1 MRFLFALRSDFD
13 LCWMPIVLR
22 HWNEDSK
29 NPSYTPP
36 IFRLPRLPAFG
47 IPRPGLEPKS
57 KHGDGIMRQQT
68 RRRWIAL
75 AVLGAVTA
83 LTGNAVSQQPMPKL
97 QPVPTAPR
105 PVATVHNTIAIGH
118 EEFGKFLMDRGGA
131 EKLEI
136 FVNKKII
143 ELEAAKRGLT
153 VTDLELKA
161 AFKQSVATSSA
172 AGDGKIIS
180 EADFIRVVLPK
191 FNKSLYEWMEDIE
204 RPRLLLTKMCIK
216 RIEIKEEDLKIQ
228 YERLY
233 GEMRQVQ
240 IIIWPKG
247 DDVKAIQK
255 VYAAIR
261 NNDAAFDGEARQQAN
276 PSLAAALGHIKPITK
291 HGTGEDKKVEE
302 VAFSLKVGQVSEII
316 GTAQGYIVMKLI
328 KILPTDDKV
337 KFETERPR
345 LQKAAFE
352 ARLEEEIPKCFAELR
367 KAADPRLH
375 YTGPSEWKPTGNF
388 LDGVN
393 DLIKGAGATN
403 PVVPTLGAGK

>member
-1 MRFLFALRSDFD
+1 
-13 LCWMPIVLR
+13 
-22 HWNEDSK
+22 
-29 NPSYTPP
+29 
-36 IFRLPRLPAFG
+36 
-47 IPRPGLEPKS
+47 
-57 KHGDGIMRQQT
+57 MRQQT

-105 PVATVHNTIAIGH
+105 PVATVHNTIGISH

-204 RPRLLLTKMCIK
+204 RPRLLLTKMCIG
-216 RIEIKEEDLKIQ
+216 RIKIKEEDLKIQ
-228 YERLY
+228 FERLY

-247 DDVKAIQK
+247 DDVKTIEK
-255 VYAAIR
+255 IYGRIR
-261 NNDAAFDGEARQQAN
+261 GSDLEFDREATQQAN
-276 PSLAAALGHIKPITK
+276 PSLAAAKGDIKPITR
-291 HGTGEDKKVEE
+291 HLGGEDKQVEE
-302 VAFSLKVGQVSEII
+302 VAFKLKKGEVSHILV
-316 GTAQGYIVMKLI
+316 TQQGYIVLKLKEVI
-328 KILPTDDKV
+328 PPNEKV
-337 KFETERPR
+337 KYADERTR
-345 LQKAAFE
+345 LEKAAFE
-352 ARLEEEIPKCFAELR
+352 ALLGEEIPKCFAELR
-367 KAADPRLH
+367 KAADPKLH

-403 PVVPTLGAGK
+403 PVVPTPGGNK